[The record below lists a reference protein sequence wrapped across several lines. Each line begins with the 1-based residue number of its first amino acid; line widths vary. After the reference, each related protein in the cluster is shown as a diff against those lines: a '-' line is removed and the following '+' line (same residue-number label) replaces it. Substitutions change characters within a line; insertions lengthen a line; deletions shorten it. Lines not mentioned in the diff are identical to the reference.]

1 MVLQFQAYVGIGI
14 GMEKDKMNNSKLI
27 TNWILETVKEQYEND
42 IALVVSHSTLRIDDN
57 EKVMSYFVPLNKRGE
72 ELADNFIIAGE
83 GFDVWSM
90 SWERLEQFANLSE
103 YNITV
108 LADGDVLYART
119 SEDEERFYALKKK
132 QAENLNNKKKM
143 RCCALE
149 AYSQAKSIYLEML
162 FSRGSDVKLGAGY
175 VLDYLAQAIAFSNLR
190 YFKKAQTDQ
199 LVELQTMSKK
209 PDGFEMKYQQVI
221 IEPEED
227 IQKKLCY
234 ELIGIV
240 QEFLCSDSV
249 MMDDGVIECEEH
261 NFQDLADDLDT
272 VSTVSPVKL

>member
-162 FSRGSDVKLGAGY
+162 FSRDVW
-175 VLDYLAQAIAFSNLR
+175 
-190 YFKKAQTDQ
+190 
-199 LVELQTMSKK
+199 
-209 PDGFEMKYQQVI
+209 
-221 IEPEED
+221 
-227 IQKKLCY
+227 
-234 ELIGIV
+234 
-240 QEFLCSDSV
+240 
-249 MMDDGVIECEEH
+249 
-261 NFQDLADDLDT
+261 
-272 VSTVSPVKL
+272 